1 MMLVSMMNDI
11 CDGEDVIA
19 GASAGAQALSKLIE
33 AVSEEYEIVVVVVD
47 FKGVAVATASF
58 LREAVLGFRDYCR
71 NSRPNLYPVLANVGV
86 KVREELDGLLQ
97 LKGDAV
103 VVCDLNGGGHVKSA
117 AIVGKLDPKQRI
129 TLAAVLKA
137 RRADASSLAAHDR
150 ELKNPTAWNNR
161 LASLAA
167 KGILRETQTGRSKTY
182 EPVVE
187 ALSYG
192 H

>member
-1 MMLVSMMNDI
+1 MIVSMIMDA
-11 CDGEDVIA
+11 CDGEEILA
-19 GASAGAQALSKLIE
+19 GASAGAQALSKLIGV
-33 AVSEEYEIVVVVVD
+33 VSEEYGMTVVVLD
-47 FKGVAVATASF
+47 FKEISVATASF

-103 VVCDLNGGGHVKSA
+103 VVCDLNGSGNVKNA
-117 AIVGKLDPKQRI
+117 AIVGKLDPKQKI

-137 RRADASSLAAHDR
+137 RRADATSLAAHDR

-187 ALSYG
+187 ALAYG

>member
-1 MMLVSMMNDI
+1 MMIVSMIMDA
-11 CDGEDVIA
+11 CDGEEILA
-19 GASAGAQALSKLIE
+19 GASAGAQALSKLIGV
-33 AVSEEYEIVVVVVD
+33 VSEEYGMTVVVLD
-47 FKGVAVATASF
+47 FKEISVATASF

-103 VVCDLNGGGHVKSA
+103 VVCDLNGSGNVKNA
-117 AIVGKLDPKQRI
+117 AIVGKLDPKQKI

-137 RRADASSLAAHDR
+137 RRADATSLAAHDR

-187 ALSYG
+187 ALAYG